1 MAVGEITTDDLNS
14 YMGAIIAEEA
24 MPYGKIFDIR
34 EATGL
39 TGADRLAEVGATV
52 RLYDKMKL
60 GEIGP
65 LAIVATAA
73 EGVAHARAFLNA
85 AEATRPTSLF
95 LTIEEAEAWLRRKS
109 DR

>member
-1 MAVGEITTDDLNS
+1 
-14 YMGAIIAEEA
+14 MGSIIAEGA

-34 EATGL
+34 EATSL
-39 TGADRLAEVGATV
+39 TGAERLDEVGATV

-60 GEIGP
+60 AEIGP

-73 EGVAHARAFLNA
+73 KGVAHARAFLNA
-85 AEATRPTSLF
+85 AEASGPSSLF
-95 LTIEEAEAWLRRKS
+95 LTVEEAEAWLRRKS